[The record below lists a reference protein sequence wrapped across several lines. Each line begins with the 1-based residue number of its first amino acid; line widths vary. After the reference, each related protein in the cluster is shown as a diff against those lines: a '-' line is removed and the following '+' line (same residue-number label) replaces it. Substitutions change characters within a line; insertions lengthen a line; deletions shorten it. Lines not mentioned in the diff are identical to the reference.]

1 MERPKERAFRNLLVW
16 KQSMD
21 LARECYFLT
30 KRLPREELYGL
41 TSQLRRAATSVPANI
56 AEGNGRRTRKDYIS
70 FLHIAQGSIREL
82 ETYLILTVEVELLSE
97 EETAPL
103 LAQIDSVARLLN
115 RLIQS
120 MVAQIP
126 QPPTA

>member
-1 MERPKERAFRNLLVW
+1 MEMVSERAFRNLLVW
-16 KQSMD
+16 RQAME
-21 LARECYFLT
+21 LARSCYFLT

-41 TSQLRRAATSVPANI
+41 ISQIRRAATSIPANI

-70 FLHIAQGSIREL
+70 FLHIAQGSLREL
-82 ETYLILTVEVELLSE
+82 ETYLILIVEVGLLRE
-97 EETAPL
+97 EDASPL

-120 MVAQIP
+120 LME
-126 QPPTA
+126 